1 MISMTFLDAVVLAL
15 ATTRITLL
23 MTTDTIFDGLRERIW
38 RRFPPERSR
47 YGYLITCNW
56 CSSMYA
62 ATLVVSMYTIEEKL
76 TLFVC
81 AILALSCVAGFVAN
95 RAN

>member
-1 MISMTFLDAVVLAL
+1 MSVIDLIILAL

-23 MTTDTIFDGLRERIW
+23 ITTDTITERLRERIW
-38 RRFPPERSR
+38 RRYPPETSR

-56 CSSMYA
+56 CSSFYA
-62 ATLVVSMYTIEEKL
+62 ATLVASMYRITEKPTMFVSMI
-76 TLFVC
+76 F
-81 AILALSCVAGFVAN
+81 ALSFVAGFVAN

>member
-1 MISMTFLDAVVLAL
+1 MTFLDAVVLAL

-81 AILALSCVAGFVAN
+81 AILALSCIAGFAAN